1 MKLNKE
7 QIEFLHKYTYGGWTL
22 NEKTGLVDIKG
33 NFYCNYSIEG
43 EGIFPQSEEKLTNF
57 KGVKFGVVTGNFY
70 CSNNSLTSLDGAPQE
85 VRGAFFCDHNSL
97 TSLEGAPQWVGED
110 FYCSN
115 NSLTS
120 LEGAPPWVGED
131 GEDFDCSINKYF
143 YCSGNPISEETLD
156 LVWETMQEKNVDY
169 WFALSILKSEIK
181 SEDWKL
187 LEGELDERISKDSQK
202 GISMMDRFGHF
213 D

>member
-70 CSNNSLTSLDGAPQE
+70 CSNNSLTSLVGAPQ
-85 VRGAFFCDHNSL
+85 V
-97 TSLEGAPQWVGED
+97 VGGD
-110 FYCSN
+110 FRCYY
-115 NSLTS
+115 
-120 LEGAPPWVGED
+120 
-131 GEDFDCSINKYF
+131 NK
-143 YCSGNPISEETLD
+143 ISEKTLK
-156 LVWETMQEKNVDY
+156 LVWEAIQGKKVDY
-169 WFALSILKSEIK
+169 WEALCILKCQIE
-181 SEDWKL
+181 SEDWEKMSKG
-187 LEGELDERISKDSQK
+187 LENKMAQMAPEAIKTYSAIIK
-202 GISMMDRFGHF
+202 GASMLGMF
-213 D
+213 DAF